1 MADGHREVPT
11 ADRTGVLV
19 MAHGSPSSAE
29 EIEAFYTRIRRGSAP
44 SEAQLAE
51 LRSRYDAIGGTSPLA
66 RRTEAQVTALR
77 EVLDEHGPG
86 HFVVRF
92 GAKHTEPFIE
102 DAARDLLAIGPRR
115 VITLVLTPHWS
126 SRGSGEYL
134 ERAAGALEG
143 SLPVFPIR
151 QWWDE
156 PALIELLAGRVRSA
170 LGPEGALVLF
180 TAHSLP
186 QKVLALGDPYAEQV
200 AASASAVA
208 AAAGVDDWRVAWQSA
223 GRTPEPWLG
232 PDLLDVLREVGD
244 QGVRDVVIC
253 PIGFVADHL
262 EVLYDID
269 IEARKVARC
278 AGVHLVRTE
287 SLNDDPRFIEV
298 LADLVIRVD
307 REHGTAPRP

>member
-1 MADGHREVPT
+1 MADGHREIPT
-11 ADRTGVLV
+11 DERTGVLV
-19 MAHGSPSSAE
+19 MAHGSPSSTE

-66 RRTEAQVTALR
+66 RRTQAQVTALR
-77 EVLDEHGPG
+77 EALEERDPG
-86 HFVVRF
+86 RFVVRF

-102 DAARDLLAIGPRR
+102 GAARDLAALGPRR

-134 ERAAGALEG
+134 ERAASALGG
-143 SLPVFPIR
+143 SLPVVPIR
-151 QWWDE
+151 QWYAE
-156 PALIELLAGRVRSA
+156 PALVDLLAGRVRAA
-170 LGPEGALVLF
+170 LGREGALVLF

-186 QKVLALGDPYAEQV
+186 EKVLALGDPYAEQV
-200 AASASAVA
+200 EASASAVA

-232 PDLLDVLREVGD
+232 PDVLDVLREVGD

-287 SLNDDPRFIEV
+287 SLNDDPRFIGV

-307 REHGTAPRP
+307 REHGTAPRS

>member
-1 MADGHREVPT
+1 M
-11 ADRTGVLV
+11 ADRTGVLL
-19 MAHGSPSSAE
+19 MAHGTPSSPA
-29 EIEAFYTRIRRGSAP
+29 EIEAFYTRIRRGRPP

-51 LRSRYDAIGGTSPLA
+51 LRSRYQAIGGTSPLT
-66 RRTEAQVTALR
+66 RRTQAQVTALR
-77 EVLDEHGPG
+77 EVLDERYPG

-92 GAKHTEPFIE
+92 GAKHTSPLIE
-102 DAARDLLAIGPRR
+102 DAAADLVALGPRR

-134 ERAAGALEG
+134 ERAASLLER
-143 SLPVFPIR
+143 SLPVVPIR
-151 QWWDE
+151 EWYDE
-156 PALIELLAGRVRSA
+156 PGLVALLAERVRSA
-170 LGPEGALVLF
+170 LGREGGLVVF

-186 QKVLALGDPYAEQV
+186 QKVLALGDPYTEQV
-200 AASASAVA
+200 EASAAAVA
-208 AAAGVDDWRVAWQSA
+208 RAAGVDRWRVAWQSA
-223 GRTPEPWLG
+223 GRTPEPWIG
-232 PDLLDVLREVGD
+232 PDLLDVLREVGG

-298 LADLVIRVD
+298 LADLVMRVD
-307 REHGTAPRP
+307 REHGTSPRP